1 MGSQGSVAHIEGSL
15 FSQIWQKYTM
25 GRDKI
30 ALLFAILLA
39 SSYAM
44 ELQHAASAGRQLSPD
59 PLTNALGIGFMT
71 VAMIDGIHKIQGV
84 LTAIDPNVH
93 PIGLSLTESTTA
105 SSR

>member
-1 MGSQGSVAHIEGSL
+1 M
-15 FSQIWQKYTM
+15 M

-30 ALLFAILLA
+30 AFLFATLLA

-44 ELQHAASAGRQLSPD
+44 ELQHAARAGRQFSPD

-84 LTAIDPNVH
+84 LEAIEPDIH
-93 PIGLSLTESTTA
+93 PIGLTLTESTTA

>member
-1 MGSQGSVAHIEGSL
+1 M
-15 FSQIWQKYTM
+15 M

-30 ALLFAILLA
+30 AFLFATLLA

-44 ELQHAASAGRQLSPD
+44 ELQHAASAGRQFSPD

-84 LTAIDPNVH
+84 LEAIEPDIH
-93 PIGLSLTESTTA
+93 PIGLTLTESTTA

>member
-1 MGSQGSVAHIEGSL
+1 MGSQGPVVQKEGSR
-15 FSQIWQKYTM
+15 FSVRKLNDM

-30 ALLFAILLA
+30 AFIFAILLA
-39 SSYAM
+39 STFAM
-44 ELQHAASAGRQLSPD
+44 ELQHAASAGRQFSPD

-84 LTAIDPNVH
+84 LEAIEPNIH

-105 SSR
+105 SSG